1 MAKYKRELLT
11 KEAIDLKNMCFSVD
25 YLFNRLRIRTGRD
38 VSFEEEAFWKNAF
51 NEKIL
56 LHVNAFLEEMAEEIS
71 IPYQKPSQI
80 EDLELFINRNIDN
93 Q

>member
-11 KEAIDLKNMCFSVD
+11 KEASDLKQLGYSVD
-25 YLFNRLRIRTGRD
+25 YLFNKLRLLAGRD
-38 VSFEEEAFWKNAF
+38 LSFEEEAFWKNAF

-56 LHVNAFLEEMAEEIS
+56 LHINEFLEEMANEINVS
-71 IPYQKPSQI
+71 YKKPEQI
-80 EDLELFINRNIDN
+80 EALEIFMNK

>member
-1 MAKYKRELLT
+1 
-11 KEAIDLKNMCFSVD
+11 MCYSVD

-56 LHVNAFLEEMAEEIS
+56 LNINAFLEEMADEIS

-80 EDLELFINRNIDN
+80 EPTAQSPIPISSNFLNI
-93 Q
+93 